1 MTLWDAEVGIEYT
14 VRELNTGDEEL
25 EAFLFSLGCFS
36 GEPITVVIRL
46 KRSCIVSIKDGR
58 YSIDRDL
65 AQAIAL

>member
-14 VRELNTGDEEL
+14 VREMNTGDEEL